1 MEDFSL
7 EDLQAALASAQAQKS
22 TIRLSERNVV
32 ELVSKLQQL
41 GLLGDSLLHST
52 SGKEYLTVEHL
63 RRELLEAVEEAGG
76 RESLIEL
83 AGQLGVDI
91 VHCQQEATAAVKE
104 SRGALLEV
112 HGQLITASYLDGLA
126 SEVQESLQEMG
137 CVRLGDVARRF
148 SLNTDLVTSTIT
160 ARLGS
165 SIHGKLDQQLLYTA
179 AHMRR
184 IKARVRGALAGATFP
199 IAASTLLKELGLEGA
214 GALPGFSISSLV
226 EELLAEGQLRG
237 SYKASTW
244 TPAIYQEAQQA
255 ALHRTYN
262 QDGYVRYEEAASFG
276 AASGKAHL
284 QAAFPEGIALDA
296 GIVSPSVID
305 HIDAGLDEALSNSS
319 WVDASTL
326 APPLLLSSDVEQL
339 LSRSASLSK
348 GQQAGTHAAVHLAG
362 TCVVSSALLDTLQ
375 GKANA
380 LAEEAAKSTQQMLLK
395 PAGASQP
402 DAAGPSPASRQR
414 ECSPTTPPIAK
425 ASKDVPDDDW
435 ESDVKGKRGSKRKSG
450 KKGGK
455 GSNPSPSPEP
465 PSAASKSS
473 TAARSKQTPAQQA
486 KDMAAKQLSL
496 AALQQQVL
504 EWQPDME
511 AAGSEAQLASE
522 LAARLRPA
530 ALAELDK
537 ALSRL
542 FASGNE
548 SRKQLKAQLL
558 SKAES
563 EMQQLQM
570 FGHGCDACSADE
582 ELYTALQRHLVRS
595 TGQELLDLLLSYH
608 EAMYQDQMGMSAATS
623 KQEHE
628 SSSSRPAAEW
638 VQLIQ
643 QLPEDAS
650 TAAAS
655 AMQSVQSSSDW
666 QACSAQLEALSEAA
680 GLRARKLD
688 KKAERSLVH
697 LHCKALQEQLQS
709 EENPPAALSLA
720 VPLLF
725 IRVHHKALLV
735 PGRCLLGICQ
745 RLSASLDEHATFLLE
760 FHDLV
765 VASLKGQGASTTTA
779 SAGTCDEKLQQQLPR
794 LKVLAASSDS
804 IVQQPPSISNTL

>member
-402 DAAGPSPASRQR
+402 DAAGPSPASRQ
-414 ECSPTTPPIAK
+414 SPTTPPIAK